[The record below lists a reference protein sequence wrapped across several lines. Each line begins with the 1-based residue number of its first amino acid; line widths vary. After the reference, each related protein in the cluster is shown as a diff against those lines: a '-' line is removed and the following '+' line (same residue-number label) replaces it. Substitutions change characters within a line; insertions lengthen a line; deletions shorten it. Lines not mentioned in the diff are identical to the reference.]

1 MMRKLSDSDLMA
13 TSRILLVDDDAFQR
27 MVIRQI
33 VTDSGCLHIEEA
45 ADGREALEL
54 IRAWNP
60 DLVFMDESMPLM
72 GGLEVCKAMQQEDLY
87 RDTIVIMQT
96 AMDKAEFK
104 AQAFDAGVTDFI
116 TKPLNAR
123 EVTSR
128 MRAHLGR
135 KILKEEIEKDYQAI
149 QADLKEAVT
158 LQGILLPQK
167 GLLREIRDSQGLD
180 IAQYYYPSSGLGGD
194 YLAVRKLSDTRTL
207 LLMAD
212 ISGHGITA
220 ALYTFVLHTILE
232 AQPLHE
238 LTPGEILGRVNEKL
252 YSLMAVGK
260 FATMFVGVVDVA
272 NSLMEYAAAASPDP
286 LLFSGGTVTRLKT
299 RGFLLGA
306 TPKGEYET
314 LTCLFRKGDVLCLYS
329 DALVETPDPQGR
341 TLSEDVLN
349 AHLFACLSEQA
360 IDILHGTIGKFLME
374 YSTTPPDDLSF
385 LVCKHV

>member
-1 MMRKLSDSDLMA
+1 MMDKLNDQEVMA
-13 TSRILLVDDDAFQR
+13 ASRILLVDDDAFQR
-27 MVIRQI
+27 MVLRQI
-33 VTDSGCLHIEEA
+33 VADSGCLHIEEA
-45 ADGREALEL
+45 SDGKAALEL
-54 IRAWNP
+54 IRTWNP
-60 DLVFMDESMPLM
+60 DLVFLDENMPVM
-72 GGLEVCKAMQQEDLY
+72 GGLEVCKAMQREDLY

-116 TKPLNAR
+116 TKPLHAQ

-128 MRAHLGR
+128 MKAHLGR
-135 KILKEEIEKDYQAI
+135 KILKEAIEKDYQKI
-149 QADLKEAVT
+149 QADLKEAVI

-167 GLLREIRDSQGLD
+167 GVLREIRDSQGLD

-238 LTPGEILGRVNEKL
+238 LTPGEILRRLNEKL

-260 FATMFVGVVDVA
+260 FATMFIGVMDVA
-272 NSLMEYAAAASPDP
+272 DSIMQYAVAASPDP
-286 LLFSGGTVTRLKT
+286 LLFSNGTVTRLKT

-306 TPKGEYET
+306 TLNGEYET
-314 LTCLFRKGDVLCLYS
+314 LSCPFRKGDVLCLYS
-329 DALVETPDPQGR
+329 DALVETPDPQGK
-341 TLSEDVLN
+341 TLSEDEL
-349 AHLFACLSEQA
+349 AEHLSGCLTEQA
-360 IDILHGTIGKFLME
+360 IDILHGTIAKLLME
-374 YSTTPPDDLSF
+374 YDNAPSDDLSL
-385 LVCKHV
+385 LVCKRV